1 MKVITLCCWAA
12 ALAPLGRGAAAA
24 PTAPSPSS
32 PMSVYRQRAESAG
45 RWISWQARC
54 NASDGC
60 VFPMNT
66 TEGCCGHE
74 YSLYYG
80 PPGVALFYIQLSHA
94 ARQSGSAAEQEKATA
109 MAFGAGNQMLATLS
123 RALAVFG
130 NNTAMYYGSGGLAFA
145 LRELSTYAG
154 LVGKPTHA
162 GEYLRGARRVEGDIL
177 ARASTSG
184 GGGVGVTWDNN
195 TDVAHGASGTGLYLL
210 RAAAEESDT
219 ARRRNLTRTAIAAG
233 EWLLTKAVNASDAAG
248 RGIGT
253 KWPRGIDSDGNHT
266 GELFRE

>member
-1 MKVITLCCWAA
+1 
-12 ALAPLGRGAAAA
+12 
-24 PTAPSPSS
+24 
-32 PMSVYRQRAESAG
+32 
-45 RWISWQARC
+45 
-54 NASDGC
+54 
-60 VFPMNT
+60 
-66 TEGCCGHE
+66 
-74 YSLYYG
+74 
-80 PPGVALFYIQLSHA
+80 
-94 ARQSGSAAEQEKATA
+94 